1 MFEKL
6 KRWIFSLQGKF
17 ILVASV
23 CILIFTVAGGFI
35 ILSREENLYR
45 QDLINQGSV
54 LSEISRL
61 MLTNVMVY
69 NELGIMDKQDLI
81 DYLDY
86 FIMNFMERD
95 KRVRYVAVVDN
106 SGWIIAHSDIAEYGK
121 LCSDEATLRTIL
133 TLETTITDGSFQ
145 NEPIINIAAPLNI
158 STKRW
163 GGLRIGLSTKEVQKS
178 IDALKKEITVLAIL
192 FSMISLVIIS
202 VGAGVLSKPVISL
215 SRIMDGIKTHGDLEQ
230 QYIGLKDRKDELGK
244 LQNSF
249 LWMLQRLRDAD
260 KERKKTIEVLAQ
272 TEKMV
277 SIGRLAS
284 GVAHEINNPL
294 GGITLCFKNLM
305 ETQVDSLTREKLIL
319 AINDGLQKIK
329 GIVEQLLDF
338 SKMTVTEKA
347 PANLNSLINQLLV
360 LLNYPASKKN
370 IKIVSELSED
380 IPEILIDE
388 NKMAQVFVNI
398 MINALQAMDGGGT
411 LTIRTAKDNGLCV
424 VSFEDTGAGIPPD
437 IMPNIFDPFF
447 TTKGVGEGTGLG
459 LSVSKGIV
467 EQHGGIIEAES
478 MQGVGTIFR
487 IKLPMEDKRC

>member
-1 MFEKL
+1 MIKRL
-6 KRWIFSLQGKF
+6 KKWVFSLHGKF

-35 ILSREENLYR
+35 ILSREENLYK
-45 QDLINQGSV
+45 QDITNQGKL
-54 LSEISRL
+54 LSEITRL

-69 NELGIMDKQDLI
+69 KELGMMDEQNLI

-95 KRVRYVAVVDN
+95 KRVRYVAIVDN
-106 SGWIIAHSDIAEYGK
+106 SGRIIAHSDIAEYGK

-133 TLETTITDGSFQ
+133 TLEATITDGSFQ

-163 GGLRIGLSTKEVQKS
+163 GGLRIGLSTKDVQKS
-178 IDALKKEITVLAIL
+178 IDALKKEITVLTIL
-192 FSMISLVIIS
+192 FSMISLAIIS

-215 SRIMDGIKTHGDLEQ
+215 SRIMDSIKTHGDLEQ
-230 QYIGLKDRKDELGK
+230 QAIGLKDRKDELGK

-294 GGITLCFKNLM
+294 GGIALCFKNLI
-305 ETQVDSLTREKLIL
+305 ETEMDGVTREKHIE

-329 GIVEQLLDF
+329 NIVEQLLNF
-338 SKMTVTEKA
+338 SKMAVTEKA
-347 PANLNSLINQLLV
+347 PTDLNGLINRLLF
-360 LLNYPASKKN
+360 LLNYSISKKN
-370 IKIVSELSED
+370 IDIVKD
-380 IPEILIDE
+380 TAKDMPEILMDE
-388 NKMAQVFVNI
+388 NKMGQVFMNI
-398 MINALQAMDGGGT
+398 MINAIQAMDSGGM
-411 LTIRTAKDNGLCV
+411 LTIKTRQDNGFCE
-424 VSFEDTGAGIPPD
+424 VSIEDTGRGIPPD

-478 MQGVGTIFR
+478 MQGVGTTFR
-487 IKLPMEDKRC
+487 IKLPLI